1 METIYSKLAEFVAHN
16 ETVAVATVID
26 VRGSTPREVGAKM
39 IIHPLGQHVG
49 TVGGGCGEADVIR
62 AALDV
67 IQTGRPTTVR
77 VDLTD
82 DISMQALG
90 VCGGIMDVFVEQ
102 VARSGDRPQ
111 QAEEQIAALLASIQA
126 REPMALV
133 TVVSG
138 PSAGRQAVVWL
149 DRPPLG
155 SLVALTDR
163 GDLTGLAQ
171 GELSGLAQLESKIIA
186 DAQNVLRSRQHKLL
200 RYSLPISNISVFV
213 EIQRRAPELII
224 VGAGHIAI
232 PLAQIASMC
241 DFAVTVLDDRQ
252 SFANRERFP
261 TVRKVI
267 TAPLRKTVRELPM
280 DQDTFVV
287 LVTRGHTHDVD
298 CLLELLDRPLAYVGM
313 IGSPRRV
320 DAVFKLLEEEMQID
334 PARFDRVYAPIG
346 IAIGA
351 KTPAEIAVC
360 IMAEII
366 NVFRGGPAISI
377 SDRRR
382 EREQRRQGDA
392 DAGIVS
398 MLCIGTMPASDGD
411 KANARVS
418 EHVLSGAE
426 RCSRSVVE
434 GSANRSVERAGF
446 WLG

>member
-1 METIYSKLAEFVAHN
+1 MARSG
-16 ETVAVATVID
+16 D
-26 VRGSTPREVGAKM
+26 
-39 IIHPLGQHVG
+39 
-49 TVGGGCGEADVIR
+49 
-62 AALDV
+62 
-67 IQTGRPTTVR
+67 RPQQVE
-77 VDLTD
+77 
-82 DISMQALG
+82 
-90 VCGGIMDVFVEQ
+90 DVFVEQ

-111 QAEEQIAALLASIQA
+111 QVEEQIAALLASSQA
-126 REPMALV
+126 REPVALA

-138 PSAGRQAVVWL
+138 PNAGRQAVVWL

-155 SLVALTDR
+155 SLVDLTDR

-171 GELSGLAQLESKIIA
+171 GELTGLAQLESKIIA
-186 DAQNVLRSRQHKLL
+186 DAQDVLRSRQHKLL
-200 RYSLPISNISVFV
+200 RYSLPIPNTQYPIPNVSVFV
-213 EIQRRAPELII
+213 EVQRRAPELII

-232 PLAQIASMC
+232 PLAQIATTC

-261 TVRKVI
+261 TARKVI
-267 TAPLRKTVRELPM
+267 TAPLRETVRDLPM

-287 LVTRGHTHDVD
+287 LVTRGHSHDVD

-320 DAVFKLLEEEMQID
+320 EAVFKLLEEEMQID

-366 NVFRGGPAISI
+366 DVLRGGPAVSI

-382 EREQRRQGDA
+382 ERRDDEVTR
-392 DAGIVS
+392 
-398 MLCIGTMPASDGD
+398 
-411 KANARVS
+411 
-418 EHVLSGAE
+418 
-426 RCSRSVVE
+426 
-434 GSANRSVERAGF
+434 
-446 WLG
+446 